1 MTFNLTETITIGT
14 QEELDAAIEELSADA
29 DPEWLAILRSR
40 AEAHLAGNFELAL
53 DERLT

>member
-40 AEAHLAGNFELAL
+40 AEAHLAGNFELTL